1 MVTSRTR
8 PLSSIAMAP
17 VGQISA
23 AGLASRHR
31 ARSNSGLP
39 RNDSETAAGVCGY
52 FAVTT
57 PVLKLFCRILNM
69 SAIRARVR
77 EVETLVDH
85 REVGDDVSLYGLD
98 DRGPV
103 VDGGVLD
110 FAALQSIVGT
120 GTHPVND
127 FAAPSLH
134 RAE

>member
-39 RNDSETAAGVCGY
+39 RNDSEPPAGACGY
-52 FAVTT
+52 FAVPT

-69 SAIRARVR
+69 SAIRARVG
-77 EVETLVDH
+77 EVEPLVDP
-85 REVGDDVSLYGLD
+85 REVGDDVALHRLD
-98 DRGPV
+98 DGGPV
-103 VDGGVLD
+103 VDGRV
-110 FAALQSIVGT
+110 F
-120 GTHPVND
+120 
-127 FAAPSLH
+127 
-134 RAE
+134 